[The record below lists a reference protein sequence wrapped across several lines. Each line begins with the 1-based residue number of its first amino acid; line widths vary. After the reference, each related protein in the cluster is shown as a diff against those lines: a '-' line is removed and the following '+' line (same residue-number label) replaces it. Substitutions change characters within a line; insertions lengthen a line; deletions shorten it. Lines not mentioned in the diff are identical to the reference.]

1 MAAPVTL
8 RVTAARSHTQ
18 PATRQGR
25 VALTALSVLISH
37 FSRRPGPLVEPQPPQ
52 PSLQGD
58 PLCAPPPHHPRTER
72 NQALPQQQTTGS
84 RPVCAAGLWPWPG
97 PCHPGTGLGF
107 SGLGPGER
115 KRPRRGWCPRWS
127 GGARTGHRP
136 PRGSRGLTHHFSLSH
151 RSLGRTPRW
160 LAPAGGALPA
170 PRKGPPS
177 LFLPGSHLLS
187 RQ

>member
-8 RVTAARSHTQ
+8 RVTAARSRTQ
-18 PATRQGR
+18 PATRRGR

-58 PLCAPPPHHPRTER
+58 PLCAPPPPPDREE
-72 NQALPQQQTTGS
+72 
-84 RPVCAAGLWPWPG
+84 
-97 PCHPGTGLGF
+97 PGTPAAANHWLPSRVRCGPLALARALSPRNG
-107 SGLGPGER
+107 SGLL
-115 KRPRRGWCPRWS
+115 RPR
-127 GGARTGHRP
+127 
-136 PRGSRGLTHHFSLSH
+136 PRGAEATSPGLVPQVERRCQDWALAPAWLPGTHAPLLPLAPRRSLS
-151 RSLGRTPRW
+151 RTPRW
-160 LAPAGGALPA
+160 LSPAGGALPA

-187 RQ
+187 RR